1 MVCAQDLAQPLES
14 SLRGS
19 SVESLQLLAN
29 GNETAHPLESDIDVL
44 AVVHRLT
51 HVDKI
56 SLIKSRFGQHGLD
69 FRWIAERKGIEPLH
83 RNDWLQLIWCK
94 APLNRSRPLVRCM
107 SLPDHH
113 DQTTAG
119 DECTTDVAKRS
130 ERI

>member
-1 MVCAQDLAQPLES
+1 MVCRQGLAQTLKC

-29 GNETAHPLESDIDVL
+29 GNETAEPRESDIDVL

-56 SLIKSRFGQHGLD
+56 NLIKSRFGQHALD
-69 FRWIAERKGIEPLH
+69 FRRIAERKGIEPLH
-83 RNDWLQLIWCK
+83 GNDWLQLIWCK
-94 APLNRSRPLVRCM
+94 TPLNRSRPLVRCM

-113 DQTTAG
+113 DQATAG
-119 DECTTDVAKRS
+119 
-130 ERI
+130 